1 MMNKLPLI
9 GGLIAVLA
17 IVFYGSIFVLNERD
31 QAIVVRFGKIQRVV
45 DEPGL
50 YFKAPFSIFDFDTV
64 QIVEDRLIRLDR
76 DDLRV
81 QVSGGKFYVV
91 DAFLVFRVSDARQF
105 RETVSGSLEIAE
117 RQLGIRFEDGLRAVY
132 GRRGFEAALSEERL
146 AMMLEVRDQL
156 RPEAAKLGLEIEDV
170 RVLRTDLTNE
180 VSQQTFDRM
189 SAERLAEAERLRAR
203 GREAERR
210 IKATADRQVVETK
223 AEAQREAEILRGQ
236 GEAERNAIFADAFNR
251 DPEFFEFYRSMA
263 AYTEALQNSDTTL
276 VLSPNSEF
284 FRFFQSAN
292 GPSKPAAGQ

>member
-1 MMNKLPLI
+1 MNRLPLI
-9 GGLIAVLA
+9 GGIVAVLA
-17 IVFYGSIFVLNERD
+17 IILYGSVFVLNERD

-50 YFKAPFSIFDFDTV
+50 YFKAPFSFADFDTV
-64 QIVEDRLIRLDR
+64 QIVEDRLLRLDR

-91 DAFLVFRVSDARQF
+91 DAFVVYRINDARQF
-105 RETVSGSLEIAE
+105 RETVSGNLTVAD

-132 GRRGFEAALSEERL
+132 GRRGFEAALSKERL
-146 AMMLEVRDQL
+146 AMMIEVRDQL
-156 RPEAAKLGLEIEDV
+156 RPEAAKLGLEILDV
-170 RVLRTDLTNE
+170 RVLRTDLTSE
-180 VSQQTFDRM
+180 VSTQTFDRM

-210 IKATADRQVVETK
+210 IKASADRQVVEIKAKAQRK
-223 AEAQREAEILRGQ
+223 AEVLRGE
-236 GEAERNAIFADAFNR
+236 GEGERNRIFADAFNR

-263 AYTEALQNSDTTL
+263 AYREAMENTGTTL

-284 FRFFQSAN
+284 FKFFRDAD
-292 GPSKPAAGQ
+292 GKSKATAAQ

>member
-1 MMNKLPLI
+1 MNRLPII
-9 GGLIAVLA
+9 GGLIAL
-17 IVFYGSIFVLNERD
+17 ILIILSGSVFVLNERD

-45 DEPGL
+45 DQPGL
-50 YFKAPFSIFDFDTV
+50 YFKAPLAIFDFDTV

-91 DAFLVFRVSDARQF
+91 DAFLVYRITDARKF
-105 RETVSGSLEIAE
+105 RETVSGSLTIAE

-132 GRRGFEAALSEERL
+132 GRRGFKAALSEERL

-156 RPEAAKLGLEIEDV
+156 RPEAAKLGLNIEDV

-180 VSQQTFDRM
+180 VSVQTFERM

-210 IKATADRQVVETK
+210 IKASADRGVVETK
-223 AEAQREAEILRGQ
+223 AKAQREAEILRGQ
-236 GEAERNAIFADAFNR
+236 GEAERNRVFADAFNR
-251 DPEFFEFYRSMA
+251 DPEFFAFYRSMA
-263 AYTEALQNSDTTL
+263 AYREALQDSDTTL

-284 FRFFQSAN
+284 FRFFQDAN
-292 GPSKPAAGQ
+292 GKKKDAPAQ

>member
-1 MMNKLPLI
+1 MNRLPII
-9 GGLIAVLA
+9 GGIVALVLIILS
-17 IVFYGSIFVLNERD
+17 GSIFVLNERD

-45 DEPGL
+45 SEPGL
-50 YFKAPFSIFDFDTV
+50 YFKMPLSIFDLDSV

-76 DDLRV
+76 EDLRV

-91 DAFLVFRVSDARQF
+91 DAFLVFRISDARQF
-105 RETVSGSLEIAE
+105 RETVSGSLAVAE

-132 GRRGFEAALSEERL
+132 GRRGFQAALSEERL

-156 RPEAAKLGLEIEDV
+156 RPEAAKFGIEIEDV

-180 VSQQTFDRM
+180 VSSQTFERM

-210 IKATADRQVVETK
+210 IKAAADRGVVETK
-223 AEAQREAEILRGQ
+223 AKAQREAEILRGQ
-236 GEAERNAIFADAFNR
+236 GEAIRNKVFAEAFGR
-251 DPEFFEFYRSMA
+251 DPEFFDFYRSMA
-263 AYTEALQNSDTTL
+263 AYREALQDSNTTL

-284 FRFFQSAN
+284 FRFFKDAN
-292 GPSKPAAGQ
+292 GSKKATSGQ

>member
-1 MMNKLPLI
+1 MNRLPI
-9 GGLIAVLA
+9 IAGIIALVLV
-17 IVFYGSIFVLNERD
+17 ILSGSIFVLNERD

-45 DEPGL
+45 SEPGL
-50 YFKAPFSIFDFDTV
+50 YFKMPLSIFDLDSV

-76 DDLRV
+76 EDLRV

-91 DAFLVFRVSDARQF
+91 DAFLVFRISDARQF
-105 RETVSGSLEIAE
+105 RETVSGSLAVAE

-132 GRRGFEAALSEERL
+132 GRRGFQAALSEERL

-156 RPEAAKLGLEIEDV
+156 RPEAAKFGIEIEDV

-180 VSQQTFDRM
+180 VSGQTFERM

-210 IKATADRQVVETK
+210 IKAAADRGVVETK
-223 AEAQREAEILRGQ
+223 AKAQREAEILRGQ
-236 GEAERNAIFADAFNR
+236 GEAIRNKVFAEAFGR
-251 DPEFFEFYRSMA
+251 DPEFFDFYRSMA
-263 AYTEALQNSDTTL
+263 AYREALQDSNTTL

-284 FRFFQSAN
+284 FRFFKDAE
-292 GPSKPAAGQ
+292 GSKKAASGQ

>member
-1 MMNKLPLI
+1 MNRLPII
-9 GGLIAVLA
+9 GGLIAL
-17 IVFYGSIFVLNERD
+17 ILIILSGSVFVLNERD

-45 DEPGL
+45 DQPGL
-50 YFKAPFSIFDFDTV
+50 YFKAPLSIFDFDTV

-91 DAFLVFRVSDARQF
+91 DAFLAYRISDARRF
-105 RETVSGSLEIAE
+105 RETVSGSLTVAE

-156 RPEAAKLGLEIEDV
+156 RPEAAKLGLSIEDV

-180 VSQQTFDRM
+180 VSVQTFERM

-210 IKATADRQVVETK
+210 IKAAADRGVVETK
-223 AEAQREAEILRGQ
+223 AKAQREAEILRGQ
-236 GEAERNAIFADAFNR
+236 GEAERNRVFADAFNR
-251 DPEFFEFYRSMA
+251 DPEFFDFYRSMA
-263 AYTEALQNSDTTL
+263 AYREALQNSDTTL

-284 FRFFQSAN
+284 FRFFQDAN
-292 GPSKPAAGQ
+292 GKSKTAPAQ